1 MYEDDAMSS
10 ATRCVKRFAP
20 NDKRRMGAHDHGHIT
35 ACKISDARPDEMVV
49 SWSGDHV
56 YSFDL
61 VKSPDARDAEA
72 QKDESF
78 QAHRLR
84 NRTNRKRKRKQAA
97 SSTSL
102 AESGNSHSRLRRVSN
117 QQQETGATA
126 LRVRYE
132 NGDTEEVP
140 LDPRA
145 ESLEPSLDS
154 DDHETLLGEAQRLAG
169 SIAHGLT
176 RLRQE
181 LFDFSATLN
190 EEGAAATENS
200 AELSPH
206 TSKFTTVLGSA
217 AALLPEMDDIIRDW
231 TYPMDPSED
240 DVLIQNT
247 FRRNRQAAWRLVQ
260 ASGSLS
266 RVLGGRLQTL
276 SSAPDPRLDMFHH
289 IKPAVHE
296 GRHLSRESQFCY
308 DFLKAILLWLEGGQ
322 DAVVK
327 GFIRPPSVAIDS
339 PRFPL
344 GDGDDIQ
351 TALNKLQEYFSD
363 LADEETPVINLDS
376 NRFEVDENRH
386 IFPSQKAAVQAFI
399 RAVAGIELQ
408 MRHGQSKP
416 GMDPL
421 STGVDRRIMDK
432 GAAARFW
439 GVKVG
444 RSLLMQAAEDV
455 TFDTVLRAFGGVR
468 IHLQADDSEPT
479 LSEVDPHQEERVVED
494 IDIISTLR
502 SSPADTR
509 DDGTA
514 STDGIPS
521 TLQATVE
528 DEDEDDRDED
538 NEDDDDSD
546 ERESDSDVEPAH
558 ALFRRR
564 VAFGRSRERA
574 AVNVS
579 VPYSSHSRVYRGH
592 CNTRTVKDVN
602 YYGLD
607 GKCLHAFRLACGI
620 EVIPMILHCVV
631 LSLLLFS

>member
-35 ACKISDARPDEMVV
+35 ACKISDARPNEMVV

-61 VKSPDARDAEA
+61 VQSPDARDVEA

-102 AESGNSHSRLRRVSN
+102 AENGNSHSRLRRVSN
-117 QQQETGATA
+117 QQQEDGTTA

-132 NGDTEEVP
+132 NGETEEVP
-140 LDPRA
+140 LEARA
-145 ESLEPSLDS
+145 ESLDPDLDS
-154 DDHETLLGEAQRLAG
+154 DLHESLLGETQRLAE

-181 LFDFSATLN
+181 LFDFSATLG
-190 EEGAAATENS
+190 EEGAAAMENS
-200 AELSPH
+200 TELTPH
-206 TSKFTTVLGSA
+206 TSKFTTALGSA
-217 AALLPEMDDIIRDW
+217 ASLLPEMDEIIRDW

-240 DVLIQNT
+240 DVIIQNT
-247 FRRNRQAAWRLVQ
+247 LRRNRQAAWRLVQ

-276 SSAPDPRLDMFHH
+276 SSAPDPRLELFQH
-289 IKPAVHE
+289 IRPAVHE
-296 GRHLSRESQFCY
+296 GRHLSRESRFCY

-322 DAVVK
+322 DAVIK

-344 GDGDDIQ
+344 RDSDDVQ
-351 TALNKLQEYFSD
+351 TSLDKLHEYFSD
-363 LADEETPVINLDS
+363 LADEETPVINLDT

-386 IFPSQKAAVQAFI
+386 VFQSQKAAVQAFS
-399 RAVAGIELQ
+399 RAIAGIELQ
-408 MRHGQSKP
+408 LCHGQSESR
-416 GMDPL
+416 MDSL
-421 STGVDRRIMDK
+421 NIYGERRVMDK

-444 RSLLMQAAEDV
+444 RSLLMQAAEGV
-455 TFDTVLRAFGGVR
+455 TFDTVLRAYGAIR
-468 IHLQADDSEPT
+468 IHVQADDSEAA
-479 LSEVDPHQEERVVED
+479 LSEVDPDEEERIVED
-494 IDIISTLR
+494 IDIISTQP
-502 SSPADTR
+502 SISTATGPDAA
-509 DDGTA
+509 A
-514 STDGIPS
+514 STDRPPLIPS
-521 TLQATVE
+521 VTVE
-528 DEDEDDRDED
+528 DEDEGDRDED
-538 NEDDDDSD
+538 NDDDESSD
-546 ERESDSDVEPAH
+546 EAESDSDNEPVH

-564 VAFGRSRERA
+564 VTFGRSRERA
-574 AVNVS
+574 AVNLS
-579 VPYSSHSRVYRGH
+579 VPYSSHSRVYKGH

-607 GKCLHAFRLACGI
+607 GEFAEFS
-620 EVIPMILHCVV
+620 M
-631 LSLLLFS
+631 SLLVMEQIPSLFRSLVRS

>member
-61 VKSPDARDAEA
+61 VKSPDARDAET

-154 DDHETLLGEAQRLAG
+154 DGQDALLGEAQRLAE

-200 AELSPH
+200 TELSPH
-206 TSKFTTVLGSA
+206 TSRFTTVLGSA

-240 DVLIQNT
+240 DVLVQNT

-260 ASGSLS
+260 ASGTLS
-266 RVLGGRLQTL
+266 RVLGGQLQTL
-276 SSAPDPRLDMFHH
+276 SSAPDPRLDMFQR

-296 GRHLSRESQFCY
+296 GRHLSRESRFCY
-308 DFLKAILLWLEGGQ
+308 DFLKAILLWLEGGP
-322 DAVVK
+322 DAVFK
-327 GFIRPPSVAIDS
+327 GFVRPPSVAIDS

-344 GDGDDIQ
+344 GDSDNIS
-351 TALNKLQEYFSD
+351 TSLEKLQGYLSD
-363 LADEETPVINLDS
+363 LADDGTPVINLDT
-376 NRFEVDENRH
+376 NRFEVDETRH
-386 IFPSQKAAVQAFI
+386 IFPNQKAAVQAFT

-408 MRHGQSKP
+408 LRHGQSEP
-416 GMDPL
+416 RMDSC
-421 STGVDRRIMDK
+421 STGGGRRIMDK

-444 RSLLMQAAEDV
+444 RSLLMQAAEGV

-468 IHLQADDSEPT
+468 IHVQANRFEPT
-479 LSEVDPHQEERVVED
+479 LSEIDPDQEERVVED
-494 IDIISTLR
+494 IDIILTQR

-514 STDGIPS
+514 STDGLPG
-521 TLQATVE
+521 TVQAAVE
-528 DEDEDDRDED
+528 DEDDDDRDED
-538 NEDDDDSD
+538 NDDDESSD
-546 ERESDSDVEPAH
+546 EGESDSDDEPAH

-574 AVNVS
+574 TVNLS
-579 VPYSSHSRVYRGH
+579 VPYSSHSRVYKGH

-607 GKCLHAFRLACGI
+607 GKCIYTFLRLIRGPKAI
-620 EVIPMILHCVV
+620 HFFWHCVV
-631 LSLLLFS
+631 L